1 MKFKRVV
8 GEGLGWRRVRRGHVR
23 RRWGMHRREGQRRMV
38 CWVYW
43 GVYSGGVLYWVYWVY
58 WAYWVYLMY
67 RVYLMYWL
75 YWM

>member
-1 MKFKRVV
+1 
-8 GEGLGWRRVRRGHVR
+8 
-23 RRWGMHRREGQRRMV
+23 MHRREGQRRMV